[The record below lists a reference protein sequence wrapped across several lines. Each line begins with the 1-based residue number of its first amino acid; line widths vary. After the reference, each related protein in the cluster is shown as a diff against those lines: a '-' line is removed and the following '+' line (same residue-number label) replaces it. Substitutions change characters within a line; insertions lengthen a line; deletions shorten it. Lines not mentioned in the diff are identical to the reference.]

1 MRSMPYLLAFV
12 FLLAAVSVGAQD
24 VHFTL
29 HDYNPLWLNPA
40 QTGAFSGSGRVGGI
54 YRGQWYTENG
64 LSTPSAYFDVPMI
77 RGFRKNDWI
86 GAGANLISDRAG
98 VGGNLTLKS
107 NYFGFSAAYHLA
119 LDDNR
124 RNVFTLGA
132 QYGSTAY
139 SLEVSNPMLIQQL
152 TIDPN
157 LGGGGQS
164 QGELRP
170 EGMGGS
176 GDSETYSDINA
187 GVMLRSVLDPEKDN
201 LLEVG
206 LAMIHL
212 NGPKR
217 NSLLPMSLADSTMID
232 STTIGQRAGDAERR
246 RRSTLH
252 GHARLDLE
260 VSEKWRFQPS
270 LFVQSSAGVTAA
282 SLQAWGSRALKPN
295 MDLRVG
301 LGYRTGDAAQILLGL
316 DYEQLRVALSYDI
329 TLSDARTVT
338 NYQGGFE
345 VSAAYIFNIYKK
357 PTVVPTMLCPKI

>member
-12 FLLAAVSVGAQD
+12 SLLAAVSVGAQD

-64 LSTPSAYFDVPMI
+64 LSTPSAYFDVPVV

-132 QYGSTAY
+132 QYGSTSY
-139 SLEVSNPMLIQQL
+139 SLEVSNPMLVQQL
-152 TIDPN
+152 TIDPS
-157 LGGGGQS
+157 LGGGGQL
-164 QGELRP
+164 QGELQP

-176 GDSETYSDINA
+176 DNSETYSDINA
-187 GVMLRSVLDPEKDN
+187 GVMLRSVLDPDKDN

-206 LAMIHL
+206 VAIIHL

-217 NSLLPMSLADSTMID
+217 NSLLPMNSDTVGIEPPM
-232 STTIGQRAGDAERR
+232 GERAGDDERR
-246 RRSTLH
+246 RRPTLH
-252 GHARLDLE
+252 GHARFDVE
-260 VSEKWRFQPS
+260 MSEKWRFQPS

-282 SLQAWGSRALKPN
+282 SLQAWGSRSLKPDI
-295 MDLRVG
+295 DLRLG
-301 LGYRTGDAAQILLGL
+301 LGYRTGDAAQVLLGL
-316 DYEQLRVALSYDI
+316 DYKQLRAALSYDI

>member
-12 FLLAAVSVGAQD
+12 FLLAAVNAGAQD

-64 LSTPSAYFDVPMI
+64 LSTPSAYFDVPVI

-132 QYGSTAY
+132 QYGSTSY
-139 SLEVSNPMLIQQL
+139 SLEVDNPMLVQQL
-152 TIDPN
+152 TIDPS

-176 GDSETYSDINA
+176 GNSETYSDINA
-187 GVMLRSVLDPEKDN
+187 GVMLRSVLDPDKDN

-206 LAMIHL
+206 VAMIHL

-217 NSLLPMSLADSTMID
+217 NSLLPMNSDTVGIKPPM
-232 STTIGQRAGDAERR
+232 GERAGDDERR

-270 LFVQSSAGVTAA
+270 LFVQRSAGVTAA
-282 SLQAWGSRALKPN
+282 SLQAWGSRALRPN
-295 MDLRVG
+295 MDLRLG